1 MSQTRTSV
9 EATMLSCKYSDA
21 RCWSSASAL
30 RKLLCCLNTSWIWG
44 LISGNRFTNFIY
56 VDSRSALVMGEH
68 RWYCKHTH
76 THTCTIRLSNQQVT
90 LEYNHSWEG
99 TNHSVTHKILCL
111 LWIPKVHYCDHNSPP
126 EDLIPTTAVEIL
138 IFTQHSPSVNAL
150 NYCTKTKD
158 FKSEGN

>member
-1 MSQTRTSV
+1 MVQLTMPIKCTGTNNNMDEEYVSQTRTSV

-68 RWYCKHTH
+68 KWYCKHTQH
-76 THTCTIRLSNQQVT
+76 MIRFSNQQVNLLKT
-90 LEYNHSWEG
+90 
-99 TNHSVTHKILCL
+99 TNHSGTHKILCL
-111 LWIPKVHYCDHNSPP
+111 LWIPKVHFCDHNNLPV
-126 EDLIPTTAVEIL
+126 DLTPTTVAEIL
-138 IFTQHSPSVNAL
+138 IFTHSIS
-150 NYCTKTKD
+150 YQ
-158 FKSEGN
+158 